1 MAGGEMAAVGLK
13 LSRRDHGQTTVENF
27 LVVVR
32 IAPPCPFTNP
42 LRGGPR
48 EELAVTNLAV

>member
-1 MAGGEMAAVGLK
+1 MAAVGLK